1 MKTRGKE
8 NSLLYISY
16 PRQIGK
22 EVNGMSEH
30 IKMQRCNPCQVAVM
44 PSEHGTTRFPCPS
57 CGMIPII
64 RCERCRKLGNR
75 YACPNCGFN
84 GP

>member
-1 MKTRGKE
+1 
-8 NSLLYISY
+8 
-16 PRQIGK
+16 
-22 EVNGMSEH
+22 MSE
-30 IKMQRCNPCQVAVM
+30 IIRMQRCNPCQVAVM
-44 PSEHGTTRFPCPS
+44 PSQHGTTRFPCPS

-75 YACPNCGFN
+75 YTCPNCGFS

>member
-1 MKTRGKE
+1 
-8 NSLLYISY
+8 
-16 PRQIGK
+16 
-22 EVNGMSEH
+22 
-30 IKMQRCNPCQVAVM
+30 CNPCQVAVM

-75 YACPNCGFN
+75 YACPNCGFT

>member
-1 MKTRGKE
+1 
-8 NSLLYISY
+8 
-16 PRQIGK
+16 
-22 EVNGMSEH
+22 MSEN
-30 IKMQRCNPCQVAVM
+30 IRMQRCNPCQVAVM

-57 CGMIPII
+57 CGMISIV

-75 YACPNCGFN
+75 YICPNCGFT